1 MIEYIKNY
9 KYHIGGILFLII
21 LMILFYYKKD
31 NNTNNSPIV
40 SLKTEDNIDLQKDF
54 NKNFNEFIKTFK
66 NEIKQSTQE
75 IIKSIHEKTES
86 NQIIKFKNENFTKDI
101 VKKNILIDS
110 ITAIKNNNSYNSSN
124 YTINFGVDN
133 SPEVYKNVI
142 GFRLIK
148 ATVPHVIHT
157 VTENNKRIDYS
168 LSINGADPNIDSVE
182 LTPEYYTF
190 DTFISHLIETLNTIP
205 NINFINLTTSTD
217 SKYTISWEHRPNPLT
232 QVDFNFLWKKS
243 LDNDSSSYLLVG
255 DNPVNYTNLTS
266 DYTFPHLP
274 NQTRHSVDLIIP
286 EIPNIACKISPK
298 GKNIIDR
305 IPLNTPSGTITYYR
319 SPEGELQTSNYF
331 YPMKLS
337 SLNIQLHESDSNNF
351 YDSQNG
357 NNYFEF
363 EITIVENTKY
373 FK

>member
-21 LMILFYYKKD
+21 LMIIFYYKKD
-31 NNTNNSPIV
+31 NNINNSHVV
-40 SLKTEDNIDLQKDF
+40 SLKNTDNIDLQKDF

-86 NQIIKFKNENFTKDI
+86 NKIIKFKNENFTKDI
-101 VKKNILIDS
+101 IKKNILIDS
-110 ITAIKNNNSYNSSN
+110 ITANQNNSSYNSSN
-124 YTINFGVDN
+124 YTINFGTDN

-148 ATVPHVIHT
+148 ATVPHIIHT

-168 LSINGADPNIDSVE
+168 LSIDGADPDINHIYLE
-182 LTPEYYTF
+182 PEDYTF
-190 DTFISHLIETLNTIP
+190 TQFGDHLIDTLNTITDVT
-205 NINFINLTTSTD
+205 FENLTTSTD
-217 SKYTISWEHRPNPLT
+217 SKYTISWKHTNGNTP
-232 QVDFNFLWKKS
+232 VDFNFLWKKS
-243 LDNDSSSYLLVG
+243 LDNGSSSYLLVG
-255 DNPVNYTNLTS
+255 DNPVNYTDLTS
-266 DYTFPHLP
+266 DYIFPHLP

-357 NNYFEF
+357 HNYFEF